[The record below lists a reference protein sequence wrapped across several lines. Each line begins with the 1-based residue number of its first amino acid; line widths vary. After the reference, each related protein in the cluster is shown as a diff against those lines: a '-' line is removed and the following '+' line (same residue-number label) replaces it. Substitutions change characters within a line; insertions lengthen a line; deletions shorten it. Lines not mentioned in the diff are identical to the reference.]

1 MSQHRENNMD
11 SQRRERKDQHI
22 ENYLKTRAR
31 GTTLL
36 DDVYIEHNAIS
47 PVSIGQVDT
56 SVEFLGRKISMP
68 LMVDAIT
75 GGGSSSV
82 SINED
87 LSSICENIN
96 IPMAVG
102 SESIAITN
110 EDSRESFEL
119 VKQKEGLL
127 RIGNLGF
134 EREYEDFIFAKD
146 LIEAHAMQVH
156 LNIAQELVMKEGDNS
171 FHDSLEIIKDLV
183 ENFDIPIIAKE
194 TGSGISGPVAQKL
207 IDIGVKYI
215 DVAGKGG
222 TNFIEIEDLRDFE
235 MDYSELYDWGI
246 PTAKS
251 IIDVRNVSDE
261 VFIIASGGIKT
272 AMDVVK
278 SIIIGADMAA
288 MTGEVLNY
296 LLRGGYEACENFLK
310 EINHKI
316 KIIMA
321 LLGVKNIEELK
332 KVDYKLIGELKEL
345 VED

>member
-1 MSQHRENNMD
+1 MD
-11 SQRRERKDQHI
+11 RQRRQRKDQHI

-36 DDVYIEHNAIS
+36 DCVYIEHNALS
-47 PVSIGQVDT
+47 DVSLKQIDT
-56 SVEFLGRKISMP
+56 SIEFMGQKIAMP

-75 GGGSSSV
+75 GGGDSSA

-87 LSSICENIN
+87 LSSICEAIN

-102 SESIAITN
+102 SESIALTD
-110 EDSRESFEL
+110 ESSRESFEL
-119 VKQKEGLL
+119 VKQKEDLF
-127 RIGNLGF
+127 RVGNLGF
-134 EREYEDFIFAKD
+134 ERNYDDFIFARD
-146 LIEAHAMQVH
+146 LIDAKAMQVH
-156 LNIAQELVMKEGDNS
+156 LNIAQELVMKEGDND
-171 FHDSLEIIKDLV
+171 FHSSIDIIGELV
-183 ENFDIPIIAKE
+183 EKFPYPIIVKE
-194 TGSGISGPVAQKL
+194 TGSGISKEVAQKL
-207 IDIGVKYI
+207 IEKNVQYI

-235 MDYSELYDWGI
+235 MDYSDLYNWGI

-251 IIDVRNVSDE
+251 IIDVRSASDD

-296 LLRGGYEACENFLK
+296 LLRGGYQACEDFLK

-321 LLGVKNIEELK
+321 LLGVRNIEELK

>member
-1 MSQHRENNMD
+1 MD
-11 SQRRERKDQHI
+11 RQRRQRKDQHI

-36 DDVYIEHNAIS
+36 DCVYIEHNALS
-47 PVSIGQVDT
+47 DVSLKQIDT
-56 SVEFLGRKISMP
+56 SIEFMGQKIAMP

-75 GGGSSSV
+75 GGGDSSA

-87 LSSICENIN
+87 LSSICEAIN

-102 SESIAITN
+102 SESIALTD
-110 EDSRESFEL
+110 ESSRESFEL
-119 VKQKEGLL
+119 VKQKEDLF
-127 RIGNLGF
+127 RVGNLGF
-134 EREYEDFIFAKD
+134 ERNYEDFIFARD
-146 LIEAHAMQVH
+146 LIDAKAMQVH
-156 LNIAQELVMKEGDNS
+156 LNIAQELVMKEGDNDYHS
-171 FHDSLEIIKDLV
+171 SIDIIGELV
-183 ENFDIPIIAKE
+183 EKFPYPIIVKE
-194 TGSGISGPVAQKL
+194 TGSGISKEVAQKL
-207 IDIGVKYI
+207 IEKNVKYI

-235 MDYSELYDWGI
+235 MDYSDLYNWGI

-251 IIDVRNVSDE
+251 IIDVRSASDD

-296 LLRGGYEACENFLK
+296 LLRGGYQACEDFLK

-321 LLGVKNIEELK
+321 LLGVRNIEELK
-332 KVDYKLIGELKEL
+332 KVDYKLIGELREL

>member
-1 MSQHRENNMD
+1 MD
-11 SQRRERKDQHI
+11 RQRRQRKDQHI

-36 DDVYIEHNAIS
+36 DCVYIEHNALS
-47 PVSIGQVDT
+47 DVSLKQIDT
-56 SVEFLGRKISMP
+56 SIEFMGQKIAMP

-75 GGGSSSV
+75 GGGDSSA

-87 LSSICENIN
+87 LSSICEAIN

-102 SESIAITN
+102 SESIALTD
-110 EDSRESFEL
+110 ESSRESFEL
-119 VKQKEGLL
+119 VKQKEDLF
-127 RIGNLGF
+127 RVGNLGF
-134 EREYEDFIFAKD
+134 ERNYEDFIFARD
-146 LIEAHAMQVH
+146 LIDAKAMQVH
-156 LNIAQELVMKEGDNS
+156 LNIAQELVMKEGDNDYHS
-171 FHDSLEIIKDLV
+171 SIDIIGELV
-183 ENFDIPIIAKE
+183 EKFPYPIIVKE
-194 TGSGISGPVAQKL
+194 TGSGISKEVAQKL
-207 IDIGVKYI
+207 IEKNVKYI

-235 MDYSELYDWGI
+235 MDYSDLYNWGI

-251 IIDVRNVSDE
+251 IIDVRSASDD

-296 LLRGGYEACENFLK
+296 LLRGGYQACEDFLK
-310 EINHKI
+310 EVNHKI

-321 LLGVKNIEELK
+321 LLGVRNIEELK

>member
-1 MSQHRENNMD
+1 MN
-11 SQRRERKDQHI
+11 SQRRERKDAHI
-22 ENYLKTRAR
+22 ENYLRSKSKES
-31 GTTLL
+31 TLL
-36 DDVYIEHNAIS
+36 DNVYIEHNAIS
-47 PVSIGQVDT
+47 DVSLNEIDT
-56 SVEFLGRKISMP
+56 SIDFMGKKIAMP
-68 LMVDAIT
+68 LMVDAMT

-87 LSSICENIN
+87 LSSICETLN

-102 SESIAITN
+102 SESIAIAD
-110 EDSRESFEL
+110 EESRESFEL
-119 VKQKEGLL
+119 VKYKEDLF

-134 EREYEDFIFAKD
+134 ERDFDDFVFARD

-156 LNIAQELVMKEGDNS
+156 LNLAQELVMKEGDNS
-171 FHDSLEIIKDLV
+171 YHSSLSLITRLVKD
-183 ENFDIPIIAKE
+183 FPYPIIVKE
-194 TGSGISGPVAQKL
+194 TGSGISKAVAKKL
-207 IDIGVKYI
+207 VDAGVKYI

-235 MDYSELYDWGI
+235 VDYSDLYDWGI

-251 IIDVRNVSDE
+251 IIDVRSVSNDA
-261 VFIIASGGIKT
+261 FIIASGGIKT

-288 MTGEVLNY
+288 MSGEVLNY
-296 LLRGGYEACENFLK
+296 LLHGGYDACESFLK
-310 EINHKI
+310 EINLKI

-321 LLGVKNIEELK
+321 LLGVRTIDELK
-332 KVDYKLIGELKEL
+332 KVDYKLVGELREL

>member
-1 MSQHRENNMD
+1 MD
-11 SQRRERKDQHI
+11 RQRRQRKDQHI

-36 DDVYIEHNAIS
+36 DCVYIEHNALS
-47 PVSIGQVDT
+47 DVSLKQIDT
-56 SVEFLGRKISMP
+56 SVEFMGQKISMP

-75 GGGSSSV
+75 GGGDSSA

-87 LSSICENIN
+87 LSSICQAIN

-102 SESIAITN
+102 SESIALID
-110 EDSRESFEL
+110 ESSRESFEL
-119 VKQKEGLL
+119 VKQKEDLF

-134 EREYEDFIFAKD
+134 ERNYDNFIFARD
-146 LIEAHAMQVH
+146 LIDAKAMQVH
-156 LNIAQELVMKEGDNS
+156 LNIAQELVMKEGDNDYHS
-171 FHDSLEIIKDLV
+171 SIDIIGELV
-183 ENFDIPIIAKE
+183 EKFPYPIIVKE
-194 TGSGISGPVAQKL
+194 TGSGISKEVAQKL
-207 IDIGVKYI
+207 IEKNVKYI

-235 MDYSELYDWGI
+235 MDYSDLYNWGI

-251 IIDVRNVSDE
+251 IIDVRSASDD

-296 LLRGGYEACENFLK
+296 LLRGGYQACEDFLK
-310 EINHKI
+310 EVNHKI

-321 LLGVKNIEELK
+321 LLGVRNIEELK